1 VHGKDGDVRL
11 VANSTS
17 SLRLSHPDGFVV
29 QHQND
34 NIIKAHAVTG
44 VHIDSSANSYPALT
58 VDGGSSH
65 TASIQEWAND
75 GGTVLSLVDKN
86 GNLHLGQT
94 SSPSKLNVYNKF
106 ITASSYERL
115 SVYGRLSS
123 NFIIAAEADGIGAV
137 RDIEFP
143 TAVQFTG
150 DVVVDKTTEDAGL
163 INFRASA
170 DADATSAISTLT
182 NTGATTHH
190 IQVEINGV
198 KAWIAC
204 STNNPA

>member
-1 VHGKDGDVRL
+1 M
-11 VANSTS
+11 
-17 SLRLSHPDGFVV
+17 
-29 QHQND
+29 
-34 NIIKAHAVTG
+34 
-44 VHIDSSANSYPALT
+44 
-58 VDGGSSH
+58 
-65 TASIQEWAND
+65 
-75 GGTVLSLVDKN
+75 
-86 GNLHLGQT
+86 GQT

-115 SVYGRLSS
+115 SVYGQLSS
-123 NFIIAAEADGIGAV
+123 NFIIAAEADGVGAV

-143 TAVQFTG
+143 TPVQFTG
-150 DVVVDKTTEDAGL
+150 DVVVDKTTEDTGL

-182 NTGATTHH
+182 NSGATTHH

-204 STNNPA
+204 SKTDPT